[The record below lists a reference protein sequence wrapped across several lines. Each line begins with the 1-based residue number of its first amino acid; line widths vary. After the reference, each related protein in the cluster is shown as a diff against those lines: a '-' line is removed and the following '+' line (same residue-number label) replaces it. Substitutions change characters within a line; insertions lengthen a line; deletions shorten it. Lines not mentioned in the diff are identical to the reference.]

1 MFSRV
6 IELVLELLAPCDGFR
21 MPCDGPIRSKPC
33 STVQRCT
40 VHRIII
46 HGKNMRESYSA
57 LAGEVPGHDNLWA
70 KRLLQ
75 LHMSTPY
82 SVCVLVW
89 QQASTKGVRYH
100 PGAVHSTES
109 VLWAP
114 TTTRQSQLVTLQG
127 HKLHTASGVISTFL
141 ELFVL
146 RKQLGCIQ
154 VVHRAEVHELQGD
167 TWSQEKAELYTSFAH
182 SQST

>member
-1 MFSRV
+1 
-6 IELVLELLAPCDGFR
+6 
-21 MPCDGPIRSKPC
+21 
-33 STVQRCT
+33 
-40 VHRIII
+40 
-46 HGKNMRESYSA
+46 MRESYSA

-70 KRLLQ
+70 KRLSQ

-114 TTTRQSQLVTLQG
+114 TTTRPSPTG
-127 HKLHTASGVISTFL
+127 YPTRT
-141 ELFVL
+141 
-146 RKQLGCIQ
+146 
-154 VVHRAEVHELQGD
+154 
-167 TWSQEKAELYTSFAH
+167 
-182 SQST
+182 